1 VKWCWVALVRLWR
14 IRQCLC
20 TLDFE
25 QGQIRRRRTRA
36 TRRIPACGQIF
47 SIPYWTFMK
56 RRLSSLALSLFA
68 KELGELGQKRQT
80 YVARVGFALLVFLMS
95 GLFCLPLCRAAC
107 TAPLSVMGQGGQ
119 LLNVIYEVEWWGL
132 CLFVPALVSPTLA
145 AEKERHTLQL
155 LLLTRMG
162 PWTILLE
169 KLLSRFVPVA
179 TILLVSLP
187 LLLMA
192 YLLGGLTLKDVEFAA
207 LGLAATAFQVGCIA
221 LFCSAFFGTEAM
233 ALIGSYAIS
242 AMICFFPSLVQSALV
257 TLQTTCRDVL
267 GHPPAFW
274 SGIDTPQMES
284 ILRRTSAVTGID
296 LSLYFRSFP
305 ATVRPF
311 HRDFGSLAAMTGIG
325 IAFLIAAR
333 LVIVR
338 RADLR
343 PAHRFRRFL
352 QLLDRGF
359 ASVNDRLALGIT
371 LGRSSGLPG
380 NSPIA
385 WRESRRGNLG
395 RIHYLVRIL
404 LVCELPILLPSVTY
418 VLTTRDLQ
426 FRGLG
431 SSGFLLW
438 PIALL
443 IVSVRSA
450 GLIAGEKSRQTLDVL
465 LATPLSLSAVVGQK
479 LRGLWRVM
487 AIVSVPI
494 LIHAAFVGYFNIS
507 SDGPHGSYYGAQGFS
522 ASQSAELHFV
532 VEVLN
537 LIVLFSL
544 AAQLGFLFGLKAKT
558 QGRAVTATLAV
569 FTAWSVIPLLIRNEG
584 GYGDIWGEAWVMYL
598 SPISGITLNGLSGT
612 YWWWRLHLGTET
624 GRFGFYLLI
633 HLGIYAAIVACLAWF
648 NYRLAGRVLC
658 RPVKSTAGWV
668 VSRVAA
674 PSSNPSAA

>member
-1 VKWCWVALVRLWR
+1 
-14 IRQCLC
+14 
-20 TLDFE
+20 
-25 QGQIRRRRTRA
+25 
-36 TRRIPACGQIF
+36 
-47 SIPYWTFMK
+47 MK
-56 RRLSSLALSLFA
+56 PRLSSLALPLFA
-68 KELGELGQKRQT
+68 KELSELGQKRQT
-80 YVARVGFALLVFLMS
+80 YVARVGFALLVFSMS
-95 GLFCLPLCRAAC
+95 ALFCLPLCRAAS
-107 TAPLSVMGQGGQ
+107 TAPLSVMGHGWQ

-132 CLFVPALVSPTLA
+132 CLFVPALVSGALA

-155 LLLTRMG
+155 LFLTRLG

-192 YLLGGLTLKDVEFAA
+192 YLLGGLTLRDVEFAA
-207 LGLAATAFQVGCIA
+207 LGLAATAFQVGCVT

-233 ALIGSYAIS
+233 ALIASYAIS
-242 AMICFFPSLVQSALV
+242 AMICFFPYLVLSALV
-257 TLQTTCRDVL
+257 TLQTICRDVL
-267 GHPPAFW
+267 GHPPAFLHW
-274 SGIDTPQMES
+274 IDTPQMES
-284 ILRRTSAVTGID
+284 VLRGMSAVTGIN
-296 LSLYFRSFP
+296 LSLYFGSHP
-305 ATVRPF
+305 GTVRPF
-311 HRDFGSLAAMTGIG
+311 HRDFGSLIAITGIG
-325 IAFLIAAR
+325 VAFLIAAR

-343 PAHRFRRFL
+343 PAHRVRRFL

-359 ASVNDRLALGIT
+359 GWVNDRLALGIT
-371 LGRSSGLPG
+371 LGRAGGLPG
-380 NSPIA
+380 DSPIA

-404 LVCELPILLPSVTY
+404 LVLELPILAPTIAY
-418 VLTTRDLQ
+418 VLTTHDLE

-431 SSGFLLW
+431 SSGFLFW

-494 LIHAAFVGYFNIS
+494 LIHAVLVGYFHIS
-507 SDGPHGSYYGAQGFS
+507 AHPRDSYYGQQGFS
-522 ASQSAELHFV
+522 ASQSAEFHFI
-532 VEVLN
+532 VEALY
-537 LIVLFSL
+537 LIVLLSL
-544 AAQLGFLFGLKAKT
+544 AAQLAFLFSLTAKT
-558 QGRAVTATLAV
+558 QGRAVTITLAV
-569 FTAWSVIPLLIRNEG
+569 FTAWSVIPLLVRDKG

-598 SPISGITLNGLSGT
+598 SPISGIALNGLFST
-612 YWWWRLHLGTET
+612 NFWWRLHFGTET

-658 RPVKSTAGWV
+658 RPVKSTAGWIA
-668 VSRVAA
+668 SRVAA
-674 PSSNPSAA
+674 PSSHPSAA

>member
-1 VKWCWVALVRLWR
+1 M
-14 IRQCLC
+14 
-20 TLDFE
+20 
-25 QGQIRRRRTRA
+25 RTRA
-36 TRRIPACGQIF
+36 TRRIPTCGQIF

-56 RRLSSLALSLFA
+56 PRLTDLALPLFA
-68 KELGELGQKRQT
+68 KELGEMGQKRQT
-80 YVARVGFALLVFLMS
+80 YLARVGFSLLVFLMS
-95 GLFCLPLCRAAC
+95 GLFSLPLCRAAIA
-107 TAPLSVMGQGGQ
+107 TPLSVMGHGGQ

-132 CLFVPALVSPTLA
+132 CLFVPALVSGVLA

-155 LLLTRMG
+155 LFLTRLG

-179 TILLVSLP
+179 TLLLVSLP

-192 YLLGGLTLKDVEFAA
+192 YLLGGLTVRDVEFAA
-207 LGLAATAFQVGCIA
+207 LGLAATAFQVGCVA
-221 LFCSAFFGTEAM
+221 LFCSAFFGTEAT

-242 AMICFFPSLVQSALV
+242 AVICFFPYLVLSALV

-267 GHPPAFW
+267 GHPPAFLNW
-274 SGIDTPQMES
+274 IDTPQMES
-284 ILRRTSAVTGID
+284 VLRGMNAVTGID

-305 ATVRPF
+305 GTVLPF
-311 HRDFGSLAAMTGIG
+311 HRDFGSLVAMTGIG
-325 IAFLIAAR
+325 VAFLIAAR
-333 LVIVR
+333 LVIER

-343 PAHRFRRFL
+343 PAHRVRRLL

-359 ASVNDRLALGIT
+359 GWVNDRVALGIT
-371 LGRSSGLPG
+371 LGRAGSGLPG
-380 NSPIA
+380 DSPIA

-395 RIHYLVRIL
+395 RIHYLIRIL
-404 LVCELPILLPSVTY
+404 LVLELPILAPTVAY

-465 LATPLSLSAVVGQK
+465 LATPLPLSGVVGQK

-494 LIHAAFVGYFNIS
+494 LIHAAFVGYFHIS
-507 SDGPHGSYYGAQGFS
+507 AHPRGSYYGEQGFN
-522 ASQSAELHFV
+522 ASQSAELHFI
-532 VEVLN
+532 VEALY
-537 LIVLFSL
+537 LIVLLSL
-544 AAQLGFLFGLKAKT
+544 AAQLAFLFSLTAKT
-558 QGRAVTATLAV
+558 QGRAVTITLAV
-569 FTAWSVIPLLIRNEG
+569 FTAWSVIPLFIHDKG
-584 GYGDIWGEAWVMYL
+584 GYADFWGDAWVMYL
-598 SPISGITLNGLSGT
+598 SPISGIALNGLFSNNL
-612 YWWWRLHLGTET
+612 WWRLHFGTET

-633 HLGIYAAIVACLAWF
+633 HLGVYAAIVACLAWF
-648 NYRLAGRVLC
+648 NYNLAGRVLC
-658 RPVKSTAGWV
+658 RPVKSTASWIA
-668 VSRVAA
+668 SRVTA
-674 PSSNPSAA
+674 PSSNTSAA

>member
-1 VKWCWVALVRLWR
+1 
-14 IRQCLC
+14 
-20 TLDFE
+20 
-25 QGQIRRRRTRA
+25 
-36 TRRIPACGQIF
+36 
-47 SIPYWTFMK
+47 MK
-56 RRLSSLALSLFA
+56 RRLPSLALPLFA

-95 GLFCLPLCRAAC
+95 GLFCLPLCRAAS

-132 CLFVPALVSPTLA
+132 CLFVPALVSPALA

-155 LLLTRMG
+155 LFLTRLG

-192 YLLGGLTLKDVEFAA
+192 YLLGGLTMKDVEFAA
-207 LGLAATAFQVGCIA
+207 LGLAATAFQVGCVA
-221 LFCSAFFGTEAM
+221 LFCSACFGTEAT
-233 ALIGSYAIS
+233 ALIASYAIS
-242 AMICFFPSLVQSALV
+242 AIICFFPYLVLSALV
-257 TLQTTCRDVL
+257 ALQAVCGGVL
-267 GHPPAFW
+267 GHPPALLHW
-274 SGIDTPQMES
+274 IDTPQLE
-284 ILRRTSAVTGID
+284 IVLRRMGAVTGMD
-296 LSLYFRSFP
+296 LSLSFASFP
-305 ATVRPF
+305 GAVRPY
-311 HRDFGSLAAMTGIG
+311 HRDFNSLAAMTGLG
-325 IAFLIAAR
+325 VAFLIAAR
-333 LVIVR
+333 LVLVP

-359 ASVNDRLALGIT
+359 GWVNDRLALGIT
-371 LGRSSGLPG
+371 FGQAGSSLPG

-404 LVCELPILLPSVTY
+404 LVLELPILAPTIAY
-418 VLTTRDLQ
+418 VLTTRDVG
-426 FRGLG
+426 FRELG

-465 LATPLSLSAVVGQK
+465 LATPLPLAAIVGQK

-487 AIVSVPI
+487 ALVSVPI
-494 LIHAAFVGYFNIS
+494 LIHAMFVGYFHIS
-507 SDGPHGSYYGAQGFS
+507 AHPRDSYYGQQGFN
-522 ASQSAELHFV
+522 ASQSAQLQFI
-532 VEVLN
+532 VEALY
-537 LIVLFSL
+537 LIVLLSL
-544 AAQLGFLFGLKAKT
+544 AAQLAFLFSLTTKT
-558 QGRAVTATLAV
+558 QGRAVTTTLAV
-569 FTAWSVIPLLIRNEG
+569 FTAWSVIPLFVRNAG
-584 GYGDIWGEAWVMYL
+584 GYRDIWGDGWVMYL
-598 SPISGITLNGLSGT
+598 SPISGIALNGLFRSNIF
-612 YWWWRLHLGTET
+612 WRIHFGTET

-633 HLGIYAAIVACLAWF
+633 HLGIYAALAACLAWF

-658 RPVKSTAGWV
+658 RPVNRIPGWIA
-668 VSRVAA
+668 SRVAA
-674 PSSNPSAA
+674 PSSHPSAA